1 MSIHPACFRTCGC
14 QGRQFHTASPQKIL
28 YALAIEETDT
38 LVSESLHR
46 EYLRDETLRD
56 PHEVIRTC
64 EDCGQHLTAD
74 LLSADKEAAALDC
87 FSFIDVYH
95 RHLLKVA
102 HLYSTD
108 QRREDVCTLALQRHL
123 TERRLPSTPSDLR
136 AYLNFGWQKGLK
148 GPSMIHL
155 SHLYEALQDDDE
167 DDDEDEDEDEDDVPP
182 NTPTNIPMIYIPPN
196 TQSSAPQMHPSPVLY
211 DFPHHE

>member
-1 MSIHPACFRTCGC
+1 MPIHPACHYTCRC
-14 QGRQFHTASPQKIL
+14 RGRQFHTASPQKTL
-28 YALAIEETDT
+28 YALALEETDP
-38 LVSESLHR
+38 LIRESLHD

-56 PHEVIRTC
+56 ETLRNQVTRIC
-64 EDCGQHLTAD
+64 EDCGHELTAD
-74 LLSADKEAAALDC
+74 LLSSDKEEMALDC

-108 QRREDVCTLALQRHL
+108 QQRENACTLALQRHL
-123 TERRLPSTPSDLR
+123 TLRRLPSTPSDLR

-155 SHLYEALQDDDE
+155 SHLYEAALQRQ
-167 DDDEDEDEDEDDVPP
+167 DEDEDEDEDQV
-182 NTPTNIPMIYIPPN
+182 PMIHIPASLV
-196 TQSSAPQMHPSPVLY
+196 TESSDITSTAPQMRPSPLLY